1 LTFPSDREN
10 PMPVYVYET
19 IPTTDSESLERFE
32 LRQSMS
38 EPSLTTHPETGVPV
52 RRVVSGGL
60 ATFTQPTAAPRGP
73 SGGMGCGSGC
83 GCVS

>member
-1 LTFPSDREN
+1 
-10 PMPVYVYET
+10 MPVYVYET
-19 IPTTDSESLERFE
+19 VPTTDDGTLERFE

-60 ATFTQPTAAPRGP
+60 ATFTNRRGSAADRR
-73 SGGMGCGSGC
+73 GGMGCGSGC